1 MSEQKTDLPFA
12 TAEMEGHVKEVF
24 PIDIE
29 PEVFAAKDGAGWLN
43 FTFNDYR
50 FHDQQLDQ
58 WIHAVGAIIR
68 DPAKLEEV
76 QRKYLSTLDQMQMKK
91 YMDDDLEEEDAI

>member
-1 MSEQKTDLPFA
+1 MDNNRTELPYA
-12 TAEMEGHVKEVF
+12 TETMESNVKEVF
-24 PIDIE
+24 PIDIL
-29 PEVFAAKDGAGWLN
+29 PEVFAAQDGAGWLN

-50 FHDQQLDQ
+50 FRDQRLDQ

-76 QRKYLSTLDQMQMKK
+76 QRKHLSAPEREQMKK
-91 YMDDDLEEEDAI
+91 YMEDDLEEVDS

>member
-1 MSEQKTDLPFA
+1 MTHQKTELPYASA
-12 TAEMEGHVKEVF
+12 TMEANVKDVF

-29 PEVFAAKDGAGWLN
+29 PEIFAAQDGAGWLN

-50 FHDQQLDQ
+50 FQDSVLDQ

-68 DPAKLEEV
+68 DPVKLDEV
-76 QRKYLSTLDQMQMKK
+76 QRKHLSRAELEQMKK
-91 YMDDDLEEEDAI
+91 YMDDDLEEVDS